1 VRRREN
7 TGIGVYF
14 NLFTNK
20 GDNVGVMEEKKKKSY
35 DALQRENWRLVKRN
49 TLQATVI
56 KQKDGVIKHLQTEI
70 VVQISMGLLSMLKA
84 NGMVMYLDIDK
95 ESK

>member
-1 VRRREN
+1 
-7 TGIGVYF
+7 
-14 NLFTNK
+14 
-20 GDNVGVMEEKKKKSY
+20 
-35 DALQRENWRLVKRN
+35 LQRENWRLVKRN

-56 KQKDGVIKHLQTEI
+56 KQKDGVIKYLQTDI
-70 VVQISMGLLSMLKA
+70 VVQISRGLLSMLKA

>member
-1 VRRREN
+1 MRRREN

-20 GDNVGVMEEKKKKSY
+20 GANVGVMEEKKKKSY

-49 TLQATVI
+49 TRQATVI
-56 KQKDGVIKHLQTEI
+56 KQKDGVIKHLQTDI
-70 VVQISMGLLSMLKA
+70 VVQISRGLLSMLKA